1 MCFGSLKS
9 GLEMLNAILI
19 SLCYIHILLMVSISN
34 LRSRCFSAKRR
45 QLRMFIVLLRESDVL
60 IVAEEEGAVH
70 GVIVFSQVRFEVG
83 H

>member
-1 MCFGSLKS
+1 
-9 GLEMLNAILI
+9 
-19 SLCYIHILLMVSISN
+19 
-34 LRSRCFSAKRR
+34 
-45 QLRMFIVLLRESDVL
+45 MFIVLLRESDVL